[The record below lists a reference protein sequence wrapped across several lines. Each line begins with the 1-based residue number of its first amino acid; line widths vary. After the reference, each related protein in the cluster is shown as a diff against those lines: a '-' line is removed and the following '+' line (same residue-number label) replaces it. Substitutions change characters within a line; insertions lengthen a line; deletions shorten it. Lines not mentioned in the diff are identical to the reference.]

1 MSMAVSLHEELTT
14 LAEQGDY
21 SQLSRKLLDLSVE
34 YPLDNSTEQQI
45 YDFRKAYLYATEASK
60 ESLGTN
66 ARTLVQAVK
75 DIPFSYKTDEQAA
88 LVCDARNI
96 GKRFYSGRSPFVL
109 QALNVQL
116 KFGEITGIVGE
127 NGNGKTTLLRILAG
141 ELSSDTGS
149 ISYPALK
156 ADDTNW
162 YDVKSQFVFIP
173 QRIPRWYGS
182 LLDNLRFFASIH
194 GIMDVENNKQVEYI
208 LFRLGLDKFRDLK
221 WSELSSGYR
230 LRFELA
236 KTIMRRPKLILL
248 DEPLANLDINAQ
260 QLFLQD
266 LTFFARS
273 AKHPLSIVLS
283 SQQLHEVE
291 SISNNIIFIKQG
303 ETIYNG
309 NQTSFATERIT
320 NTFEVSGTFNREQ
333 LQQIFAAHSIKIED
347 AGTTTV
353 VTVDKEIS
361 NDIFLQTLLSNKISV
376 SYFRD
381 ISTSTRKLFHK
392 DI

>member
-1 MSMAVSLHEELTT
+1 METNLSTELKT
-14 LAEQGDY
+14 LAEQEDY

-34 YPLDNSTEQQI
+34 NSFDEQTEGQI
-45 YDFRKAYLYATEASK
+45 YAFRKAYLYSNTENKDQLKTLSHELLTHLYENNINVSK
-60 ESLGTN
+60 QEYNST
-66 ARTLVQAVK
+66 
-75 DIPFSYKTDEQAA
+75 
-88 LVCDARNI
+88 LVCDAQNI
-96 GKRFYSGRSPFVL
+96 SKRFKSGSRPFFL
-109 QALNVQL
+109 HPLDVQL

-141 ELSSDTGS
+141 ELSHDTGS
-149 ISYPALK
+149 ISYPALHS
-156 ADDTNW
+156 DDTNW
-162 YDVKSQFVFIP
+162 YKVKNQFVFIP
-173 QRIPRWYGS
+173 QRIPRWHGS

-194 GIMDVENNKQVEYI
+194 GITNIENNKQIEYI

-236 KTIMRRPKLILL
+236 KAIMWRPKLILL

-266 LTFFARS
+266 LRFFVKS
-273 AKHPLSIVLS
+273 NKFPLSIILS
-283 SQQLHEVE
+283 SQALHEVE
-291 SISNNIIFIKQG
+291 SISDNIIFIKQG
-303 ETIYNG
+303 KTIYNG
-309 NQTSFATERIT
+309 NQKHFAQERLT
-320 NTFEVSGTFNREQ
+320 NTFELTGEFNRET
-333 LQQIFAAHSIKIED
+333 LHQIFKDYNLIIED
-347 AGTTTV
+347 SGTTSV
-353 VTVDKEIS
+353 ITVDKQITTEV
-361 NDIFLQTLLSNKISV
+361 FLQSLLNNQIKI

>member
-1 MSMAVSLHEELTT
+1 MAVNLHENLTT
-14 LAEQGDY
+14 LAEQADY
-21 SQLSRKLLDLSVE
+21 SQLSRKLLDISVE
-34 YPLDNSTEQQI
+34 YDLNQTLEQQV
-45 YDFRKAYLYATEASK
+45 YDFRKSYLYATDDSK
-60 ESLGTN
+60 EKLN
-66 ARTLVQAVK
+66 HDARTLLNAIK
-75 DIPFSYKTDEQAA
+75 DIPFPYNQNNPSV
-88 LVCDARNI
+88 LVCDAKNI
-96 GKRFYSGRSPFVL
+96 SKQFVTGRMPFVL
-109 QALNVQL
+109 KPLDVQL
-116 KFGEITGIVGE
+116 KYGQITGIVGE

-141 ELSSDTGS
+141 ELASDTGS
-149 ISYPALK
+149 ISYPALH

-162 YDVKSQFVFIP
+162 YKVKSEFVFIP

-194 GIMDVENNKQVEYI
+194 GIQNIENNKQVEYI

-221 WSELSSGYR
+221 WNELSSGYR

-266 LTFFARS
+266 LTFFVKS
-273 AKHPLSIVLS
+273 DKFPLSIVLS

-291 SISNNIIFIKQG
+291 SVSDNIIFIKQG

-309 NQTSFATERIT
+309 NQTAFANERLT
-320 NTFEVSGTFNREQ
+320 NTFEVSGSFNRDQ
-333 LQQIFAAHSIKIED
+333 LQQIFSNYSIKIED
-347 AGTTTV
+347 SGTTTV
-353 VTVDKEIS
+353 VTVDKDITNE
-361 NDIFLQTLLSNKISV
+361 IFLQTLLSNKISV

>member
-1 MSMAVSLHEELTT
+1 MAVSLHEELNI
-14 LAEQGDY
+14 LAGQGDY

-34 YPLDNSTEQQI
+34 YPLEAATEQQI
-45 YDFRKAYLYATEASK
+45 YTFRKSYLYATEASK
-60 ESLGTN
+60 ESLGN
-66 ARTLVQAVK
+66 EARTLVQAVK
-75 DIPFSYKTDEQAA
+75 DIPFAYGQNTRET

-96 GKRFYSGRSPFVL
+96 SKRFYSGRAPFAL
-109 QALNVQL
+109 QPLNVQL
-116 KFGEITGIVGE
+116 RFGEITGIVGE

-141 ELSSDTGS
+141 ELSSDTGT
-149 ISYPALK
+149 ITYPALQ
-156 ADDTNW
+156 AGDTNW
-162 YDVKSQFVFIP
+162 YDAKSQFVFIP

-194 GIMDVENNKQVEYI
+194 GIRNIENNKQVEYI

-273 AKHPLSIVLS
+273 EKHPLSIVLS

-320 NTFEVSGTFNREQ
+320 NTFEVSGSFNREQ
-333 LQQIFAAHSIKIED
+333 LQQIFKEYSIKIED

-353 VTVDKEIS
+353 VTLDKEIS
-361 NDIFLQTLLSNKISV
+361 NDIFLQTLLSNKISI

>member
-1 MSMAVSLHEELTT
+1 MASNLHDDLNL
-14 LAEQGDY
+14 LAAQGDY

-34 YPLDNSTEQQI
+34 YPLQP
-45 YDFRKAYLYATEASK
+45 ATEARIYQFRKSYLY
-60 ESLGTN
+60 ESESNRSGLE
-66 ARTLVQAVK
+66 AEAKHLVQVMR
-75 DIPFSYKTDEQAA
+75 DLPFSDHSSNGAP
-88 LVCDARNI
+88 LVCEARRI
-96 GKRFYSGRSPFVL
+96 SKRFYSGRSPFVL
-109 QALNVQL
+109 QPLDVQL

-149 ISYPALK
+149 ITYPALQ
-156 ADDTNW
+156 ADDTDW
-162 YDVKSQFVFIP
+162 YHVKSQFAFIP

-194 GIMDVENNKQVEYI
+194 GIQDAENTKQIEYV

-266 LTFFARS
+266 LTFFAKS

-309 NQTSFATERIT
+309 NQTAFATERVT
-320 NTFEVSGTFNREQ
+320 NTFEVSGSFGREQ
-333 LQQIFAAHSIKIED
+333 LQQIFQDYSIRVED
-347 AGTTTV
+347 AGTTMV
-353 VTVDKEIS
+353 VTVDKVIS
-361 NDIFLQTLLSNKISV
+361 NDIFLQTLLTNKISI

-392 DI
+392 DM

>member
-1 MSMAVSLHEELTT
+1 MASPLIAELQSLANQE
-14 LAEQGDY
+14 DY

-34 YPLDNSTEQQI
+34 NNFDTITEGQV
-45 YDFRKAYLYATEASK
+45 YAFRKAYLYADNDSK
-60 ESLGTN
+60 QQLQGLANQLLQQLQQTDINGHEVIN
-66 ARTLVQAVK
+66 K
-75 DIPFSYKTDEQAA
+75 DL
-88 LVCDARNI
+88 LVCDAQNI
-96 GKRFYSGRSPFVL
+96 SKRFRSGSRPFFL
-109 QALNVQL
+109 QPLDVQL

-141 ELSSDTGS
+141 ELSHDTGS
-149 ISYPALK
+149 IAYPALHS
-156 ADDTNW
+156 DDTDW
-162 YDVKSQFVFIP
+162 YKVKNQFVFIP

-194 GIMDVENNKQVEYI
+194 GIMDVENNKQIEYI

-236 KTIMRRPKLILL
+236 KAIMWRPKLILL

-266 LTFFARS
+266 LKFFVKS
-273 AKHPLSIVLS
+273 SKFPLSIILS
-283 SQQLHEVE
+283 SQALHEVE
-291 SISNNIIFIKQG
+291 SISDNIIFIKQG
-303 ETIYNG
+303 KTIYNG
-309 NQTSFATERIT
+309 NQQFFAQERVT
-320 NTFEVSGTFNREQ
+320 NTFELSGQFTREQ
-333 LQQIFAAHSIKIED
+333 LHQIFNDFNIKIED
-347 AGTTTV
+347 SGTTSV
-353 VTVDKEIS
+353 ITVDKQIS
-361 NDIFLQTLLSNKISV
+361 SEVFLQTLLNNKITV

>member
-1 MSMAVSLHEELTT
+1 MASTLHQELTT

-34 YPLDNSTEQQI
+34 YTLEPSTEQQI
-45 YDFRKAYLYATEASK
+45 YAFRKAYLYATEASK
-60 ESLGTN
+60 PSLEDG
-66 ARTLVQAVK
+66 ARNLVTAVK
-75 DIPFSYKTDEQAA
+75 NIPFSYSNRTDAL
-88 LVCDARNI
+88 LVCDAKNI
-96 GKRFYSGRSPFVL
+96 SKRFLNGRSPFML
-109 QALNVQL
+109 RPLDVQL

-141 ELSSDTGS
+141 ELSSDSGNIT
-149 ISYPALK
+149 YPALN
-156 ADDTNW
+156 ADDTGW
-162 YDVKSQFVFIP
+162 YDVKSQFAFIP

-194 GIMDVENNKQVEYI
+194 GLQSAENTKQIEYI

-273 AKHPLSIVLS
+273 EKHPLSIVLS

-291 SISNNIIFIKQG
+291 SIANNIIFIKQG

-309 NQTSFATERIT
+309 NQTEFATGRVT
-320 NTFEVSGTFNREQ
+320 NTFEVTGSFTREQ
-333 LQQIFAAHSIKIED
+333 LQLIFKDYSVKIED

-353 VTVDKEIS
+353 VTVNKEIN

>member
-1 MSMAVSLHEELTT
+1 MAANLYSDLTL

-34 YPLDNSTEQQI
+34 YKLEQTTELLI
-45 YDFRKAYLYATEASK
+45 YKFRKDFLYASEESQPQLKNNATELLNLLSGV
-60 ESLGTN
+60 SFNLPGYQTN
-66 ARTLVQAVK
+66 N
-75 DIPFSYKTDEQAA
+75 
-88 LVCDARNI
+88 LVCDAKNI
-96 GKRFYSGRSPFVL
+96 SKRFINGGSPFVL
-109 QALNVQL
+109 QPLDVNL
-116 KFGEITGIVGE
+116 KFGQITGIVGE

-149 ISYPALK
+149 IAYPALY

-162 YDVKSQFVFIP
+162 YKVKSEFVFIP
-173 QRIPRWYGS
+173 QRIPRWFGS

-194 GIMDVENNKQVEYI
+194 GMTDTENTKQIEYI

-236 KTIMRRPKLILL
+236 KAIMRRPKLILL
-248 DEPLANLDINAQ
+248 DEPLANLDINVQ

-266 LTFFARS
+266 LTFFVKS
-273 AKHPLSIVLS
+273 DKHPLSIILS

-291 SISNNIIFIKQG
+291 SVSDNIIFIKQG
-303 ETIYNG
+303 KTIYNG
-309 NQTSFATERIT
+309 NQQSFAQERLT
-320 NTFEVSGTFNREQ
+320 NTFEIAGSFTREQ
-333 LQQIFAAHSIKIED
+333 LQQIFEGYAVKTED
-347 AGTTTV
+347 SGTTTV
-353 VTVDKEIS
+353 VTVSKEIS
-361 NDIFLQTLLSNKISV
+361 NDVFLQTLISNKISIG
-376 SYFRD
+376 YFRD

-392 DI
+392 DM

>member
-1 MSMAVSLHEELTT
+1 MSVNLHEALYT
-14 LAEQGDY
+14 LADQGDY
-21 SQLSRKLLDLSVE
+21 SQLSRKLLDLSIEYKLDDSVE
-34 YPLDNSTEQQI
+34 HHI
-45 YDFRKAYLYATEASK
+45 YRFRKSYLYATEDTKAGLDTEAKTLLNSIK
-60 ESLGTN
+60 EIRFSDTQTTDSL
-66 ARTLVQAVK
+66 
-75 DIPFSYKTDEQAA
+75 
-88 LVCDARNI
+88 LVCDAKNI
-96 GKRFYSGRSPFVL
+96 SKRFMNGRSPFML
-109 QALNVQL
+109 KPLDVQL
-116 KFGEITGIVGE
+116 KFGQITGIVGE

-141 ELSSDTGS
+141 ELSSDTGH
-149 ISYPALK
+149 ITYPALH

-162 YDVKSQFVFIP
+162 YHVKSEFVFIP

-194 GIMDVENNKQVEYI
+194 GIKNIENNRQIEYI

-221 WSELSSGYR
+221 WGELSSGYR

-266 LTFFARS
+266 LTFFVKS
-273 AKHPLSIVLS
+273 GKFPLSIVLS

-291 SISNNIIFIKQG
+291 SISDNIIFIKQG

-309 NQTSFATERIT
+309 NQNAFATERIT
-320 NTFEVSGTFNREQ
+320 NTFELAGSFNREQ
-333 LQQIFAAHSIKIED
+333 LQQIFANHSVKIED
-347 AGTTTV
+347 SGTTTV
-353 VTVDKEIS
+353 VTVDKEIT
-361 NDIFLQTLLSNKISV
+361 NDIFLQTVLSNKITV

>member
-1 MSMAVSLHEELTT
+1 MAVNLHENLTT

-21 SQLSRKLLDLSVE
+21 SQLSRKLLDISVE
-34 YPLDNSTEQQI
+34 YDLNHGIEQQV
-45 YDFRKAYLYATEASK
+45 YDFRKSYLYATDDSK
-60 ESLGTN
+60 EKLSHDAKTLLN
-66 ARTLVQAVK
+66 AIK
-75 DIPFSYKTDEQAA
+75 DIPFPYNKNDSYV
-88 LVCDARNI
+88 LVCHAKNI
-96 GKRFYSGRSPFVL
+96 SKQFFTGRMPFVL
-109 QALNVQL
+109 KPLDVQL
-116 KFGEITGIVGE
+116 KYGQITGIVGE

-141 ELSSDTGS
+141 ELASDTGS
-149 ISYPALK
+149 ISYPALH

-162 YDVKSQFVFIP
+162 YKVKSEFVFIP

-194 GIMDVENNKQVEYI
+194 GIQNIENNKQVEYI

-266 LTFFARS
+266 LTFFVKS
-273 AKHPLSIVLS
+273 DKFPLSIVLS

-291 SISNNIIFIKQG
+291 SVSDNIIFIKQG

-309 NQTSFATERIT
+309 NQTAFANERLT
-320 NTFEVSGTFNREQ
+320 NTFEVSGNFNREQ
-333 LQQIFAAHSIKIED
+333 LQQIFSSYSIKIED
-347 AGTTTV
+347 SGTTTV
-353 VTVDKEIS
+353 VTVDKDIT

-376 SYFRD
+376 NYFRD

>member
-1 MSMAVSLHEELTT
+1 MPVNLQDELHT
-14 LAEQGDY
+14 LADQGDY
-21 SQLSRKLLDLSVE
+21 SQLSRKLLDISVE
-34 YPLDNSTEQQI
+34 YNLDETVEKQI
-45 YDFRKAYLYATEASK
+45 YNFRKSYLYATDESKPVLNKEAKALLNSIK
-60 ESLGTN
+60 E
-66 ARTLVQAVK
+66 V
-75 DIPFSYKTDEQAA
+75 PFSYPQNNNSA
-88 LVCDARNI
+88 LVCDAQNI
-96 GKRFYSGRSPFVL
+96 SKRFINGRSPFVL
-109 QALNVQL
+109 KPLNVQL
-116 KFGEITGIVGE
+116 KFGQITGIVGE

-141 ELSSDTGS
+141 ELSSDTGH
-149 ISYPALK
+149 IAYPALNG
-156 ADDTNW
+156 DDTNW
-162 YDVKSQFVFIP
+162 YHVKSEFVFIP

-194 GIMDVENNKQVEYI
+194 GIKNVENNKQIEYI

-221 WSELSSGYR
+221 WSELSGGYR

-266 LTFFARS
+266 LTFFVKS
-273 AKHPLSIVLS
+273 DKFPLSIVLS

-291 SISNNIIFIKQG
+291 SISDNIIFIKQG

-309 NQTSFATERIT
+309 NQNAFATERVT
-320 NTFEVSGTFNREQ
+320 NTFEVAGNFNREQ
-333 LQQIFAAHSIKIED
+333 LQQIFVSYSVKIED
-347 AGTTTV
+347 SGTTSV
-353 VTVDKEIS
+353 VTVDKEIT
-361 NDIFLQTLLSNKISV
+361 NDVFLQTMLSNKITV

>member
-1 MSMAVSLHEELTT
+1 MALNIHEELKV

-34 YPLDNSTEQQI
+34 YALTPATEQQV
-45 YDFRKAYLYATEASK
+45 YQFRKSYLYATD
-60 ESLGTN
+60 ESRPQLSSD
-66 ARTLVQAVK
+66 AHELLSSIR
-75 DIPFSYKTDEQAA
+75 DIPFSDTQNQNSV
-88 LVCDARNI
+88 LVCDASNI
-96 GKRFYSGRSPFVL
+96 SKRFSGGRSPFML
-109 QALNVQL
+109 QPLTVQL
-116 KFGEITGIVGE
+116 KYGEITGIVGE

-149 ISYPALK
+149 IVYPALN
-156 ADDTNW
+156 ADDSNW
-162 YDVKSQFVFIP
+162 YNVKSEFVFIP

-194 GIMDVENNKQVEYI
+194 GIKDVENNKQVEYI

-266 LTFFARS
+266 LTFFAKS

-291 SISNNIIFIKQG
+291 SVSNNIIFIKQG

-309 NQTSFATERIT
+309 NQTAFANERVT
-320 NTFEVSGTFNREQ
+320 NTFEVSGSFNREQ
-333 LQQIFAAHSIKIED
+333 LQQIFKDHSIKIED
-347 AGTTTV
+347 SGTTTV
-353 VTVDKEIS
+353 VTLNKEIS
-361 NDIFLQTLLSNKISV
+361 NDIFLQTLLTNKISV
-376 SYFRD
+376 NYFRD

>member
-1 MSMAVSLHEELTT
+1 MAVDLLKELNT
-14 LAEQGDY
+14 LADQGDY
-21 SQLSRKLLDLSVE
+21 SQLSRKLLDISVE
-34 YPLDNSTEQQI
+34 HNLNPLMEESI
-45 YDFRKAYLYATEASK
+45 YGFRKSYLYATDQTKAELKDQAI
-60 ESLGTN
+60 ELLN
-66 ARTLVQAVK
+66 ALK
-75 DIPFSYKTDEQAA
+75 PFTFSQNELQPAA
-88 LVCDARNI
+88 LVCDAQHVSKQFMN
-96 GKRFYSGRSPFVL
+96 GGSPFVL
-109 QALNVQL
+109 KPLNVQL
-116 KFGEITGIVGE
+116 KFGQITGIVGE

-149 ISYPALK
+149 ISYPALY
-156 ADDTNW
+156 ADDSNW
-162 YDVKSQFVFIP
+162 YKVKSEFVFIP

-194 GIMDVENNKQVEYI
+194 GIRNEQNNKQIEYI

-236 KTIMRRPKLILL
+236 KAIMRRPKLILL

-266 LTFFARS
+266 LTFFVKS
-273 AKHPLSIVLS
+273 EKHPLSIILS

-291 SISNNIIFIKQG
+291 SISDNIIFIKQG
-303 ETIYNG
+303 QTIYNG
-309 NQTSFATERIT
+309 NQQSFAVERVT
-320 NTFEVSGTFNREQ
+320 NTFELAGTFNREQ
-333 LQQIFAAHSIKIED
+333 LMQIFNGYDIKTED
-347 AGTTTV
+347 SGTTTV
-353 VTVDKEIS
+353 VTVNKEIT
-361 NDIFLQTLLSNKISV
+361 NDVFLQTLLSNKINIH
-376 SYFRD
+376 YFRD

>member
-1 MSMAVSLHEELTT
+1 MSANLLSELQSLANQE
-14 LAEQGDY
+14 DY

-34 YPLDNSTEQQI
+34 NNFDTITEEYI
-45 YDFRKAYLYATEASK
+45 YAFRKAYLYANNDSKQEMQNLAFQVLQHLKQTDISVSEAL
-60 ESLGTN
+60 EN
-66 ARTLVQAVK
+66 A
-75 DIPFSYKTDEQAA
+75 S
-88 LVCDARNI
+88 LVCDAQNI
-96 GKRFYSGRSPFVL
+96 SKRFRSGSRPFFL
-109 QALNVQL
+109 QPLDVQL
-116 KFGEITGIVGE
+116 KFGEITGVVGE

-141 ELSSDTGS
+141 ELSHDTGS
-149 ISYPALK
+149 IAYPALHS
-156 ADDTNW
+156 DDTDW
-162 YDVKSQFVFIP
+162 YKVKNQFVFIP

-194 GIMDVENNKQVEYI
+194 GIKNIENNKQIEYI

-236 KTIMRRPKLILL
+236 KAIMWRPKLILL

-266 LTFFARS
+266 LKFFVKS
-273 AKHPLSIVLS
+273 SKFPLSIILS
-283 SQQLHEVE
+283 SQALHEVE
-291 SISNNIIFIKQG
+291 SISDNIIFIKQG
-303 ETIYNG
+303 KTIYNG
-309 NQTSFATERIT
+309 NQQYFAQERVT
-320 NTFEVSGTFNREQ
+320 NTFELSGHFTREQ
-333 LQQIFAAHSIKIED
+333 LHQIFDEFHIKIED
-347 AGTTTV
+347 SGTTSV
-353 VTVDKEIS
+353 ITVDKQIS
-361 NDIFLQTLLSNKISV
+361 SDIFLLTLLTNKITV

>member
-1 MSMAVSLHEELTT
+1 MPVNLQDELHT
-14 LAEQGDY
+14 LADQGDY
-21 SQLSRKLLDLSVE
+21 SQLSRKLLDISIEYNLDETVE
-34 YPLDNSTEQQI
+34 KQI
-45 YDFRKAYLYATEASK
+45 YNFRKSYLYATDESKPVLNKEAKALLNSIK
-60 ESLGTN
+60 E
-66 ARTLVQAVK
+66 V
-75 DIPFSYKTDEQAA
+75 PFSYPQNNNSA
-88 LVCDARNI
+88 LVCDAQNI
-96 GKRFYSGRSPFVL
+96 SKHFINGRSPFVL
-109 QALNVQL
+109 KPLNVQL
-116 KFGEITGIVGE
+116 KFGQITGIVGE

-141 ELSSDTGS
+141 ELSSDTGH
-149 ISYPALK
+149 IAYPALNG
-156 ADDTNW
+156 DDTNW
-162 YDVKSQFVFIP
+162 YHVKSEFVFIP

-194 GIMDVENNKQVEYI
+194 GIKNVENNKQIEYI

-221 WSELSSGYR
+221 WSELSGGYR

-266 LTFFARS
+266 LTFFVKS
-273 AKHPLSIVLS
+273 DKFPLSIVLS

-291 SISNNIIFIKQG
+291 SISDNIIFIKQG

-309 NQTSFATERIT
+309 NQNAFATERVT
-320 NTFEVSGTFNREQ
+320 NTFEVAGSFNREQ
-333 LQQIFAAHSIKIED
+333 LQQIFVSYSVKIED
-347 AGTTTV
+347 SGTTSV
-353 VTVDKEIS
+353 VTVDKEIT
-361 NDIFLQTLLSNKISV
+361 NDVFLQTMLSNKITV

>member
-1 MSMAVSLHEELTT
+1 MAVNLHENLTT

-21 SQLSRKLLDLSVE
+21 SQLSRKLLDISVE
-34 YPLDNSTEQQI
+34 YDLNRSIEQQV
-45 YDFRKAYLYATEASK
+45 YDFRKSYLYATDDSK
-60 ESLGTN
+60 EKLSHD
-66 ARTLVQAVK
+66 ARTLLNAIK
-75 DIPFSYKTDEQAA
+75 DIPFPYNQNNSSV
-88 LVCDARNI
+88 LVCDAKNI
-96 GKRFYSGRSPFVL
+96 SKQFVTGRLPFVL
-109 QALNVQL
+109 KPLDVQL
-116 KFGEITGIVGE
+116 KYGQITGIVGE

-141 ELSSDTGS
+141 ELASDTGN
-149 ISYPALK
+149 ISYPALH

-162 YDVKSQFVFIP
+162 YKVKSEFVFIP

-194 GIMDVENNKQVEYI
+194 GIQNVENNKQVEYI

-266 LTFFARS
+266 LTFFVKS
-273 AKHPLSIVLS
+273 DKFPLSIVLS

-291 SISNNIIFIKQG
+291 SVSDNIIFIKQG

-309 NQTSFATERIT
+309 NQTAFANERLT
-320 NTFEVSGTFNREQ
+320 NTFEVSGNFNREQ
-333 LQQIFAAHSIKIED
+333 LQQIFASYSIKIED
-347 AGTTTV
+347 SGTTTV
-353 VTVDKEIS
+353 VTVDKEIT

-376 SYFRD
+376 NYFRD